1 MKCKEIWIFW
11 LLYKSNSR
19 NLLFKSDMKLR
30 NATCV
35 LFNTLFQLKN
45 LLIRHVDKLPL
56 RKICLTQFE
65 TRIYWRLSK
74 ITGKLY
80 FKKLSNT
87 ASRCALSLYFWII
100 LFMILLKGLTLELS
114 TLSVHPCSFGSFAIG
129 KTESDQSGLRSLKP
143 L

>member
-11 LLYKSNSR
+11 LLYKSNSH
-19 NLLFKSDMKLR
+19 NLLLKSDMKLR

-35 LFNTLFQLKN
+35 LFNTLFQAKTYW
-45 LLIRHVDKLPL
+45 IKLPL
-56 RKICLTQFE
+56 RKICLIQFD

-100 LFMILLKGLTLELS
+100 LFMILLKGSPHENVCRIFLHLS
-114 TLSVHPCSFGSFAIG
+114 RVNIRIIDIIRTPMFLW
-129 KTESDQSGLRSLKP
+129 
-143 L
+143 

>member
-100 LFMILLKGLTLELS
+100 LFMILLKGSPHENWCRIFLHLS
-114 TLSVHPCSFGSFAIG
+114 RVNIRIIDIIRTPMFLW
-129 KTESDQSGLRSLKP
+129 
-143 L
+143 